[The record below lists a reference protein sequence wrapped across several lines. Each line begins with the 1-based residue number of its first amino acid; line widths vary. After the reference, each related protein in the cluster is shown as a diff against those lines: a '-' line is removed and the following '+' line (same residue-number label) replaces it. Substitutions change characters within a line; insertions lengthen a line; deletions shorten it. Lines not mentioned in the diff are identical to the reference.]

1 MKGIEGGKPNI
12 KLNYLCKKKIYV
24 GVYTN
29 INQLDNVNSRIEMIE
44 KISKIIYIYIETN
57 ATHYRT
63 HTHVFKSKK
72 PHHSH
77 KFKHSI
83 HFGQAKILPC
93 APSYSP
99 HVWISW
105 IQETP

>member
-12 KLNYLCKKKIYV
+12 KLNYLCKKCTVKIYV

-57 ATHYRT
+57 TFTVSHLSSYR
-63 HTHVFKSKK
+63 
-72 PHHSH
+72 
-77 KFKHSI
+77 
-83 HFGQAKILPC
+83 
-93 APSYSP
+93 
-99 HVWISW
+99 
-105 IQETP
+105 